1 MTEEKSAASSDNQ
14 TLADRGNNRSRQPA
28 NSAFREFIGS
38 NWGPRPENTQG
49 RNESAPWAAARR
61 EALGKLFPNKR
72 LVIPAGPLKVR
83 NNDCDY
89 RFRPHSAF
97 AHLTG
102 TGTDFEPDAVLVLE
116 PIRDGGEGPTHT
128 AVLYFRPRASRSSE
142 EFYGDPRYG

>member
-72 LVIPAGPLKVR
+72 LVIPALR
-83 NNDCDY
+83 CATMTAITA
-89 RFRPHSAF
+89 SARTR
-97 AHLTG
+97 L
-102 TGTDFEPDAVLVLE
+102 LL
-116 PIRDGGEGPTHT
+116 I
-128 AVLYFRPRASRSSE
+128 
-142 EFYGDPRYG
+142 